1 MASIINTH
9 LKQLSDQDKLQTEST
24 LIEIFAHLTQSESP
38 LDPTTVPAKR
48 RVAQQGF
55 LENFLVRISKLTYKF
70 CEEPC
75 VYFDENEMITDSTES
90 LVDIEKGLSSE
101 QILKSLEEMESNNE
115 APDTNLLIENTFRLA
130 SNVTDLHETHYM
142 LVMGESRLLDL
153 VYGVFQ

>member
-1 MASIINTH
+1 MV
-9 LKQLSDQDKLQTEST
+9 L
-24 LIEIFAHLTQSESP
+24 
-38 LDPTTVPAKR
+38 
-48 RVAQQGF
+48 
-55 LENFLVRISKLTYKF
+55 
-70 CEEPC
+70 
-75 VYFDENEMITDSTES
+75 
-90 LVDIEKGLSSE
+90 DIEKGLSSE